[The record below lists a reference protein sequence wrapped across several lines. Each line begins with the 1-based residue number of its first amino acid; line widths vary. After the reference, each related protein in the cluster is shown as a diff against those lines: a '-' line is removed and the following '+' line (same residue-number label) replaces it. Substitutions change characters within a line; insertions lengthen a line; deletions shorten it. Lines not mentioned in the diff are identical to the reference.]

1 MKHKK
6 GDRVRLLYNM
16 GCCGAMGGQIYT
28 IVDVKDPYYLL
39 PIPEGITHIDY
50 DGTNPGWWFTELCV
64 EGLYKKN
71 EQMLFPFME
80 DK

>member
-6 GDRVRLLYNM
+6 GDRVRLLYDM
-16 GCCGAMGGQIYT
+16 GLRGAVKGQIYT
-28 IVDVKDPYYLL
+28 IVYVKDPYYLL
-39 PIPEGITHIDY
+39 SIPEGIQHYKY
-50 DGTNPGWWFTELCV
+50 DGTNPGWWFTERCV

-71 EQMLFPFME
+71 EQLLFPFME